1 MTILPLV
8 LEPLLHL
15 MPFGLIANSGHQ
27 SLLNI
32 LLTASPTE
40 NRPEVGLPII
50 KQAGTKHSL

>member
-15 MPFGLIANSGHQ
+15 MPFRFIANSVNQG
-27 SLLNI
+27 LLNI
-32 LLTASPTE
+32 LFRASPAE
-40 NRPEVGLPII
+40 NRTEVGLSII